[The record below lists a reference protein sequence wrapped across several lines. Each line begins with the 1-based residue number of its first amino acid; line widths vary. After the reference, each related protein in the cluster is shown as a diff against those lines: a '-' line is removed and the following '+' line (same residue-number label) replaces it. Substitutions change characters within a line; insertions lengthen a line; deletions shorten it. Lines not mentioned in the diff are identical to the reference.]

1 MVVYTWYNGV
11 YNRCKYGNKGCIKG
25 VFKGFTHL
33 EDGRGEGGESELVP
47 VRVLLVVGVLGMFCL
62 GVFRALEGV

>member
-1 MVVYTWYNGV
+1 MYLTW
-11 YNRCKYGNKGCIKG
+11 
-25 VFKGFTHL
+25 FTNL